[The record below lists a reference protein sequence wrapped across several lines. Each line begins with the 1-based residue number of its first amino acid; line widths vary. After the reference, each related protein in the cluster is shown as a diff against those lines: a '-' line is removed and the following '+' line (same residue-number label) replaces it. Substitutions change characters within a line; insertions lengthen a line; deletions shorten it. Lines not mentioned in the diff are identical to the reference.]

1 MTPSRA
7 LSRFVR
13 RNLSAA
19 AGAAL
24 LLVTLGQAPPLA
36 QGEAAALIA
45 RIEAPQTPNRQGF
58 DGLTLQQ
65 VMARVRVPGVSIA
78 VVKDFQVHWAKAYGV
93 ADVATGKAVEAT
105 TRFQAASISKPVTAM
120 AAMRLAQD
128 GKLDLDADVNAVLQ
142 SWKVPRSEATGS
154 APVTPRSLFSHTSG
168 ADDGFGFPGYDPSAP
183 RPSVVQILDGQ
194 PPSNVG
200 QVLFARP
207 PFQGY
212 KYSGGGITIMQ
223 LALAELTHRP
233 FAELLAD
240 AVLEPLQMTNS
251 SFAQPPP
258 PEIAGQLARAHD
270 GQGKAMDTAWHVYPE
285 QAAAGLWTTPTDLA
299 RFVIEVQTAVRGPAG
314 KVLSQAS
321 ARQMTAPV
329 GTGPYAVGLAMEMR
343 GEGWYFSH
351 GGSNWGFQADLV
363 GHLRKGYGVAV
374 MTNGDRGRAL
384 INEIEARV
392 AAAYGWDSLDKPLV
406 R

>member
-1 MTPSRA
+1 MTPRA
-7 LSRFVR
+7 
-13 RNLSAA
+13 
-19 AGAAL
+19 
-24 LLVTLGQAPPLA
+24 
-36 QGEAAALIA
+36 
-45 RIEAPQTPNRQGF
+45 
-58 DGLTLQQ
+58 
-65 VMARVRVPGVSIA
+65 
-78 VVKDFQVHWAKAYGV
+78 
-93 ADVATGKAVEAT
+93 
-105 TRFQAASISKPVTAM
+105 
-120 AAMRLAQD
+120 
-128 GKLDLDADVNAVLQ
+128 
-142 SWKVPRSEATGS
+142 
-154 APVTPRSLFSHTSG
+154 LFSHTSG

-183 RPSVVQILDGQ
+183 RPSVQQILDGQ

-200 QVLFARP
+200 PVLFARP

-223 LALAELTHRP
+223 LALTELTHRP
-233 FAELLAD
+233 FAELMAD

-251 SFAQPPP
+251 SFVQPPP
-258 PEIAGQLARAHD
+258 PATAAQLARAHD
-270 GQGKAMDTAWHVYPE
+270 GQGKAMGTAWHVYPE

-299 RFVIEVQTAVRGPAG
+299 RFMIEVQTAGRGPAG

-351 GGSNWGFQADLV
+351 GGSNWGFQADIV

>member
-1 MTPSRA
+1 MTSSRA

-13 RNLSAA
+13 QNLSGAA
-19 AGAAL
+19 VAAL
-24 LLVTLGQAPPLA
+24 LLVTIGQAPPLA
-36 QGEAAALIA
+36 QGDAAAVIA

-65 VMARVRVPGVSIA
+65 VMERVRVPGVSIA
-78 VVKDFQVHWAKAYGV
+78 VVKDFRVHWAKGYGV
-93 ADVATGKAVEAT
+93 ADVVTGKAVEAT

-128 GKLDLDADVNAVLQ
+128 GTLDLDGDVNAVLQ
-142 SWKVPRSEATGS
+142 SWKVPRSEATGN

-223 LALAELTHRP
+223 LALTELTHRP
-233 FAELLAD
+233 FAELMAD

-251 SFAQPPP
+251 SFAQPPA

-270 GQGKAMDTAWHVYPE
+270 GQGKAMGTAWHVYPE

-299 RFVIEVQTAVRGPAG
+299 RFIIEVQTAVRGPAG

-351 GGSNWGFQADLV
+351 GGSNWGFQADIV

>member
-13 RNLSAA
+13 QGLSGAA
-19 AGAAL
+19 VAAL
-24 LLVTLGQAPPLA
+24 LLVTIGQAPPLA
-36 QGEAAALIA
+36 QGDAAAVIA

-65 VMARVRVPGVSIA
+65 VMERVRVPGVSIA
-78 VVKDFQVHWAKAYGV
+78 VVKDFQVHWAKSYGV
-93 ADVATGKAVEAT
+93 ADVVTGKAVEAT

-223 LALAELTHRP
+223 LALTELTHRP
-233 FAELLAD
+233 FAELMAD
-240 AVLEPLQMTNS
+240 AVLERLQMANS
-251 SFAQPPP
+251 SFAQPPA

-270 GQGKAMDTAWHVYPE
+270 GQGKAMGTAWHVYPE

-299 RFVIEVQTAVRGPAG
+299 RFIIEVQTAVRGPAG

-351 GGSNWGFQADLV
+351 GGSNWGFQADIV

>member
-13 RNLSAA
+13 QGLSGAA
-19 AGAAL
+19 VAAL
-24 LLVTLGQAPPLA
+24 LLVTIGQAPPLA
-36 QGEAAALIA
+36 QGDAAAVIA

-65 VMARVRVPGVSIA
+65 VMERVRVPGVSIA
-78 VVKDFQVHWAKAYGV
+78 VVKDFRVHWAKGYGV
-93 ADVATGKAVEAT
+93 ADVVNGKAVEAT

-128 GKLDLDADVNAVLQ
+128 GTLDLDGDVNTVLQ

-154 APVTPRSLFSHTSG
+154 TPVTPRSLFSHTSG

-223 LALAELTHRP
+223 LALTELTHRP
-233 FAELLAD
+233 FAELMAD
-240 AVLEPLQMTNS
+240 AVLERLQMANS
-251 SFAQPPP
+251 SFAQPPS

-270 GQGKAMDTAWHVYPE
+270 GQGKAMGAAWHVYPE

-299 RFVIEVQTAVRGPAG
+299 RFIIEVQTAVRGPAG

-329 GTGPYAVGLAMEMR
+329 GTGPYAVGLAIDMR

-351 GGSNWGFQADLV
+351 GGSNWGFQADIV

>member
-1 MTPSRA
+1 MSASRA

-13 RNLSAA
+13 QGLSGAA
-19 AGAAL
+19 VAAL
-24 LLVTLGQAPPLA
+24 LLVTIGQAPPLA
-36 QGEAAALIA
+36 QGDAAAVIA

-58 DGLTLQQ
+58 DGLTLPQ
-65 VMARVRVPGVSIA
+65 VIERVRVPGVSIA
-78 VVKDFQVHWAKAYGV
+78 VVKDFQVHWAKSYGV
-93 ADVATGKAVEAT
+93 ADVVTGKAVEAT

-128 GKLDLDADVNAVLQ
+128 GKLDLDADVNELLR
-142 SWKVPRSEATGS
+142 SWKVPRSEASGS

-223 LALAELTHRP
+223 LALTELTHRS
-233 FAELLAD
+233 FAELVAD
-240 AVLEPLQMTNS
+240 AVLEPLQMVNS

-258 PEIAGQLARAHD
+258 PELAGQLARAHD
-270 GQGKAMDTAWHVYPE
+270 GQGKAMATAWHVYPE

-299 RFVIEVQTAVRGPAG
+299 RFIIEVQTAVRGPAG

-351 GGSNWGFQADLV
+351 GGSNWGFQADIV
-363 GHLRKGYGVAV
+363 GHLRRGYGVAV